1 MSGTSE
7 AYGRD
12 APPTPR
18 SNGQAGIKEVQNC
31 GISHFRAKF
40 ECLSFVGECLSFV
53 GLGSNGQAGINGV
66 QNRGISHFCAK
77 FECLSFVGHWL
88 GRSLAAWPEVV
99 DRLEF
104 GRRRTAGP
112 RLFVGNF
119 ECLSFVGG
127 QMIRG
132 FLGLRHLTAL
142 TLAPISCRI
151 GDSAVEPQKDTI
163 FNVNPYQGP

>member
-1 MSGTSE
+1 M
-7 AYGRD
+7 
-12 APPTPR
+12 
-18 SNGQAGIKEVQNC
+18 QNC
-31 GISHFRAKF
+31 GIPHFCAKF

-53 GLGSNGQAGINGV
+53 GLGSNGQAGIKEV
-66 QNRGISHFCAK
+66 QNRGISRFCAK
-77 FECLSFVGHWL
+77 FECLSFVGRWL

-104 GRRRTAGP
+104 GRRRTADPSLSVGEDAGP
-112 RLFVGNF
+112 LIRAFLLATSSACPLLGPVL
-119 ECLSFVGG
+119 CPG
-127 QMIRG
+127 QRIRG

-142 TLAPISCRI
+142 TLASISCRI